1 MPVYTLRLW
10 FHNFTFQHF
19 NILFCCPKIWIL
31 VLSHLNIFI
40 FLAIP
45 LFNRGNLTGL
55 ELCDR
60 QVDVLFKRW
69 ILRPSLMLG
78 YQSVHISIFSNFHIL
93 IFSFFSRRKLCD
105 RQMCCPKGEP
115 EVPLSSLALMPGYLF
130 PPLPPPP
137 TRGQTIAEIW
147 KTIIKEIWNRK
158 GKPLTDSLTQWPI
171 HKIFGGEI
179 PQIPDYTSNQ
189 HASSCNTKRRNK
201 TKTKIHEE

>member
-1 MPVYTLRLW
+1 MCCSKGESYAPLW
-10 FHNFTFQHF
+10 CLATKAFTFQYF
-19 NILFCCPKIWIL
+19 
-31 VLSHLNIFI
+31 
-40 FLAIP
+40 
-45 LFNRGNLTGL
+45 
-55 ELCDR
+55 
-60 QVDVLFKRW
+60 Q
-69 ILRPSLMLG
+69 
-78 YQSVHISIFSNFHIL
+78 ISIFLYFL
-93 IFSFFSRRKLCD
+93 FFSRRKLCD

-158 GKPLTDSLTQWPI
+158 GKPLTDSLTWWPI

-189 HASSCNTKRRNK
+189 QALSCNTKRRNK